1 MHYFLLF
8 IDYDENQR
16 PKKKQ
21 KTREPSIPK
30 YKAPRVRCNCIKIH
44 NSHFQGNCPHNC
56 ICPETGVKYD
66 IGACP
71 VCECS
76 CDKVTLLTNVVK
88 VSTQKRMMK
97 HPVAAAQMSV
107 AKEAA
112 AYLQTGE
119 KVRKNARR
127 QMRESYTKK
136 IRDGKMS
143 KSAEAT
149 MEKSIDNHASYSK
162 ARYIVT
168 NPPSREARKHLAEKM
183 KVIVCCICIDFIL

>member
-1 MHYFLLF
+1 
-8 IDYDENQR
+8 
-16 PKKKQ
+16 
-21 KTREPSIPK
+21 
-30 YKAPRVRCNCIKIH
+30 
-44 NSHFQGNCPHNC
+44 
-56 ICPETGVKYD
+56 
-66 IGACP
+66 
-71 VCECS
+71 
-76 CDKVTLLTNVVK
+76 
-88 VSTQKRMMK
+88 MMK
-97 HPVAAAQMSV
+97 YPVAAAQMSV

-127 QMRESYTKK
+127 RQMRENYTKK

-162 ARYIVT
+162 ARCIVI

-183 KVIVCCICIDFIL
+183 KVFVCCICIDFIL